1 MPSVDRQAKPVERP
15 PGEAAVIYFWG
26 AVFVVLMML
35 LYIKADLILGWMEGL
50 VRSLFL

>member
-1 MPSVDRQAKPVERP
+1 MPSADRQADSVERR

-26 AVFVVLMML
+26 AVFVVLMMI
-35 LYIKADLILGWMEGL
+35 LYIKADVILGWMESL